1 MCTVSTYHQLM
12 FSAVYSQLFESN
24 GQVVY
29 TNASIP
35 IYIKDL
41 KQHFK
46 AVILLRASTDV
57 TAVGWRLT
65 EVRMP
70 IIWARWRR
78 LRVMPAS
85 SSFPSTG
92 VDPWVGLNGST
103 LAENITK
110 QSGHQRA
117 LLVHHAPVL
126 RQKKKKKK
134 HVKPA
139 VLSSDV
145 T

>member
-1 MCTVSTYHQLM
+1 MYIYLLISLSFKILVPLHKIGMKQIYGLPVSINNQYHRRHL
-12 FSAVYSQLFESN
+12 
-24 GQVVY
+24 G
-29 TNASIP
+29 I
-35 IYIKDL
+35 IRIL
-41 KQHFK
+41 KGCGS
-46 AVILLRASTDV
+46 ILLRASTDV

-126 RQKKKKKK
+126 RQKKKKKS
-134 HVKPA
+134 KP
-139 VLSSDV
+139 S
-145 T
+145 